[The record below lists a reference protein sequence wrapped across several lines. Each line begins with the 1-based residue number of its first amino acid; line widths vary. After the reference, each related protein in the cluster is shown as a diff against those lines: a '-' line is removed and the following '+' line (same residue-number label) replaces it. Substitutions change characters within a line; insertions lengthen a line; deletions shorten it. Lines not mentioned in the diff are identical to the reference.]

1 MVKQG
6 LVSPATTQRGSNA
19 VIAGASFGTAVASS
33 DASDSKTACT
43 DMVLEDVNEEEVSG
57 EIQVGVQGGIQ
68 SGGIQ
73 AGVQAQA
80 STLSDDDD
88 ASVET
93 FEYDQTKGEK
103 PQRGEWFHSYGANK
117 AVMDTLKATLG
128 VQETHLSL
136 VSDHH
141 EERPQMEFVK
151 GDVPQNDYLVVLSH
165 ELKLNT
171 PSDRQQQE
179 DESKKKTPAGAAKGP
194 LPLRRRSS
202 SMTNELDH
210 NERHSFYQR
219 NRFGHSLSWFLD
231 RGWPKHCQ
239 NSLRLICGKC
249 AGMHLLA
256 FAKALAKFHLRSH
269 QTPSRRPPRTKWS
282 CSRTKCSFSRSTRW
296 SFASSCVYL
305 T

>member
-1 MVKQG
+1 MTFPTIVKQG
-6 LVSPATTQRGSNA
+6 LDSPATTQRGFNA
-19 VIAGASFGTAVASS
+19 DIAGASFGTAVASF
-33 DASDSKTACT
+33 DSKTACA
-43 DMVLEDVNEEEVSG
+43 DMVLEDVNEEEMSAG
-57 EIQVGVQGGIQ
+57 IQVGVQGGIQ

-73 AGVQAQA
+73 SGVQAQAVFKQA

-93 FEYDQTKGEK
+93 FEYEQTRGEK

-171 PSDRQQQE
+171 PSGRQQQE
-179 DESKKKTPAGAAKGP
+179 DESKKKAPVG
-194 LPLRRRSS
+194 
-202 SMTNELDH
+202 
-210 NERHSFYQR
+210 ERHSFHQR
-219 NRFGHSLSWFLD
+219 NRFGQPLS
-231 RGWPKHCQ
+231 
-239 NSLRLICGKC
+239 
-249 AGMHLLA
+249 
-256 FAKALAKFHLRSH
+256 
-269 QTPSRRPPRTKWS
+269 
-282 CSRTKCSFSRSTRW
+282 
-296 SFASSCVYL
+296 
-305 T
+305 